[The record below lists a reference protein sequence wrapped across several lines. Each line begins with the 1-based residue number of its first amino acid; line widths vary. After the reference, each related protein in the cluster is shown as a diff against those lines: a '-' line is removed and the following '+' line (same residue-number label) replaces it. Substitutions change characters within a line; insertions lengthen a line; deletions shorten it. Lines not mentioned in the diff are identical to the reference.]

1 MSVLIAIYYVMLHG
15 LFFLCCCSCDCVI
28 SLHMLVWFDLLNLC
42 AVLWCVI
49 WLCFV
54 VVECVL
60 FCVCVLLFEGVFVL
74 SVICYVMLYVLF
86 FCVELCLCG
95 I

>member
-1 MSVLIAIYYVMLHG
+1 MFECFDCDILCDVAWVV
-15 LFFLCCCSCDCVI
+15 FLCCCSCDCVI

-60 FCVCVLLFEGVFVL
+60 FCVMCSCVSFV
-74 SVICYVMLYVLF
+74 VYCETLYVF
-86 FCVELCLCG
+86 FVCVSGL
-95 I
+95 